1 MGKPPENYCENK
13 GKNFLRV
20 RTGVV
25 VTNWMGTESDWS
37 LKGGR
42 VKGVIVEAGRGRGEE
57 GGQDWLISEVLAKEG
72 DMTVVGYLTKYS
84 CLMQGEEK

>member
-1 MGKPPENYCENK
+1 MGNPPENYCENK

-42 VKGVIVEAGRGRGEE
+42 VKGVTVEAGRGR

-72 DMTVVGYLTKYS
+72 DMTVLGCLIENS
-84 CLMQGEEK
+84 CLM